1 MSQHTL
7 AALSAGL
14 ILLSLITYTVLA
26 GADFGGG
33 IWDLLARG
41 PQAPR
46 ERNAIA
52 AAMGPVWESNH
63 VWLIYVIVLSF
74 TAFPLLYAAVSTAL
88 FIPVTLALIGIVLR
102 GAAFSFRSHYGM
114 EVGAGERWGH
124 VFSWASI
131 ATPFLLGTV
140 IGGLAGGGIHASG
153 PPVQVQ
159 ANMWTTWLDPF
170 ALCCGALAVALCAL
184 LSATYLSVEIYN
196 SGQGDLVNLFRRR
209 ALWTGVATVVFAVL
223 AALFAYSE
231 APTLW
236 SGLTGKALPLVLLA
250 ILLGIATAVAIWRGF
265 YLVGRVLVIL
275 ETACIF
281 LVWGV
286 AQWPYLIVPD
296 VTVDNA
302 SSPASVL
309 GPLLIISLL
318 GLVVLLPSLW
328 FLFYVFKHRG
338 ATTGA
343 AIGTQATTATFVASL
358 QPAPQL
364 SAPAANLRGPSV
376 VVATTTGHGDGQA
389 GQRRGSVVSLV
400 LAAAVAVVMT
410 GSSDFLNARR
420 ERRLRQEQEQRWR
433 TRAHD

>member
-7 AALSAGL
+7 AVLSAGL

-41 PQAPR
+41 PLQSR

-74 TAFPLLYAAVSTAL
+74 TAFPLLYAGVSTAL

-102 GAAFSFRSHYGM
+102 GAAFSFRSHYSM
-114 EVGAGERWGH
+114 QVGAGVRWGH

-140 IGGLAGGGIHASG
+140 VGGLAGGGIHASG

-159 ANMWTTWLDPF
+159 ANIWTTWLDPF

-184 LSATYLSVEIYN
+184 LSATYLSAELYN
-196 SGQGDLVNLFRRR
+196 SGQGDLVNVYRQR

-223 AALFAYSE
+223 AALFAYRE

-236 SGLTGKALPLVLLA
+236 AGLTGRALPFVILA
-250 ILLGIATAVAIWRGF
+250 VVLGIATAVA
-265 YLVGRVLVIL
+265 
-275 ETACIF
+275 
-281 LVWGV
+281 
-286 AQWPYLIVPD
+286 
-296 VTVDNA
+296 
-302 SSPASVL
+302 
-309 GPLLIISLL
+309 
-318 GLVVLLPSLW
+318 
-328 FLFYVFKHRG
+328 
-338 ATTGA
+338 
-343 AIGTQATTATFVASL
+343 
-358 QPAPQL
+358 
-364 SAPAANLRGPSV
+364 
-376 VVATTTGHGDGQA
+376 
-389 GQRRGSVVSLV
+389 
-400 LAAAVAVVMT
+400 
-410 GSSDFLNARR
+410 
-420 ERRLRQEQEQRWR
+420 
-433 TRAHD
+433 